1 MANTLSL
8 LVRQQLPEYV
18 RNDYDAFVTFVEAYY
33 EWMDRSNNA
42 IQVAKSIPDYI
53 NLDSTLNAFID
64 YFVKQFLPLFPAD
77 RLTNPEF
84 LIQHAK
90 EFYHAKGTEKAV
102 ALLFRLL
109 YNQSIET
116 FYPKT
121 SVLRASDGK
130 WSQASSLRLHPTV
143 WTQETANGATARF
156 RTLDTALGVTPTV
169 YLNGVLQSS
178 GYLHSSDEP
187 WITFTSTPVVNTEV
201 KFTYA
206 GDEIKDLFNTGEIV
220 VRFVGLTSGATAVT
234 ESAEVIIEEGT
245 ITQLDYA
252 TSSATGAFSHGENV
266 RGRWVYDITN
276 AQYVDIYGTLISYL
290 ADIEITNGGL
300 GYNVGD
306 PVIVTGGDPT
316 TTATAI
322 VESIYSAL
330 ISNITITD
338 GGCGYQV
345 GQRAYIVT
353 GIPYQSRDGGIADNF
368 NRANSGTLGGNWVTL
383 TGQNT
388 WNIVANTAGPNLSAG
403 LLEITCGMANT
414 FSLNT
419 SRQWAEVTI
428 TRLPTT
434 NIGYGGVSLRGSA
447 TSNTFWRF
455 AAAKQTN
462 SGLGGNAGSF
472 IEAVESGVPNTA
484 VRAWRSNTTWADGDV
499 LRAEADGPNLFLY
512 RNGVLD
518 LYFYDTRIA
527 SGNNAG
533 MYGYAQGVAGNI
545 ILIQDDFSCGNLTTS
560 NGLNVFV
567 NSVDTSGNVHP
578 NTYLINKDTLNL
590 WSNVTMSDPDYYF
603 SPSLA
608 ENVNTIMSQAFS
620 DFVLGQHETEK
631 LGPITSV
638 VITSST
644 SIYAPAPTL
653 NIEPLVIT
661 VVGTT
666 ANGNTLAANVDINYF
681 GILGRMNVQS
691 GGSNYTV
698 GDELS
703 FVNVPGIGF
712 GIGAAAEVIALHTA
726 NSGIKQV
733 KFQPS
738 RINGNVTVN
747 TAVSNVEVVGVG
759 TSFTTELLA
768 NAHIE
773 INNESSYVST
783 VINATHLTVNTAF
796 TKSSF
801 SRKLGVYGRYFV
813 GGMNYRQNSMPT
825 ITVSSANPEAT
836 GANIVAELIIQSG
849 QHMSLSAQTQE
860 PPGKIRT
867 IKILNHG
874 AGYRSAPVIDL
885 SGSGNG
891 KANAVAVM
899 VSNLFATP
907 GRFTTTD
914 GFLSADKR
922 LQSAGYYMDYVYVI
936 RSQTELSRYGSIFKN
951 LVHPAGM
958 KLWGEYM
965 IDTSVAAPQLS
976 AANVANTYQ
985 GTA

>member
-18 RNDYDAFVTFVEAYY
+18 RNDYDTFVEFVAAYY

-42 IQVAKSIPDYI
+42 VQVAKSIPDYI
-53 NLDSTLNAFID
+53 NLDSTLNAFIT
-64 YFVKQFLPLFPAD
+64 YFIKQFLPLFPAD
-77 RLTNPEF
+77 RLNNPAF
-84 LIQHAK
+84 LVQHAK
-90 EFYHAKGTEKAV
+90 EFYHAKGTEKAI

-116 FYPKT
+116 FYPKN

-130 WSQASSLRLHPTV
+130 WSQASSLKLNPSIWSIV
-143 WTQETANGATARF
+143 TANGATARF
-156 RTLDTALGVTPTV
+156 RTLDTALGVTPSV
-169 YLNGVLQSS
+169 YLNGVLQVS

-187 WITFTSTPVVNTEV
+187 WVTFTSTPAVNTEV
-201 KFTYA
+201 KFVYA
-206 GDEIKDLFNTGEIV
+206 GEDVKDLFNTGAVV
-220 VRFVGLTSGATAVT
+220 VRFVGQTSGATAVT
-234 ESAEVIIEEGT
+234 ESVELVIEEGT
-245 ITQLDYA
+245 IVELDYA
-252 TSSATGAFSHGENV
+252 TSSQTGTFSQGENV
-266 RGRWVYDITN
+266 RGRWVYDTTN
-276 AQYVDIYGTLISYL
+276 VQYVDIYGTLISYL
-290 ADIEITNGGL
+290 ADITLTNGGL

-330 ISNITITD
+330 ISNITIVD

-368 NRANSGTLGGNWVTL
+368 NRANSGTLGGNWVTM

-388 WNIVANTAGPNLSAG
+388 WNIVANTAGPNVSLG
-403 LLEITCGMANT
+403 LTQITCGMANT

-419 SRQWAEVTI
+419 SRQWAEVTL

-434 NIGYGGVSLRGSA
+434 NIGYGGVSLRG
-447 TSNTFWRF
+447 TTVSNTFWRF

-484 VRAWRSNTTWADGDV
+484 VRAWRSNTNWADGDV

-518 LYFYDTRIA
+518 LYFYDTRIS

-545 ILIQDDFSCGNLTTS
+545 ILLQDDFSCGNLTTS
-560 NGLNVFV
+560 NGLNVFI
-567 NSVDTSGNVHP
+567 NSVDSSGNVHP
-578 NTYLINKDTLNL
+578 NTYLINRDTMNL
-590 WSNVTMSDPDYYF
+590 WANVTMSNPDYYF
-603 SPSLA
+603 SPSLQ

-620 DFVLGQHETEK
+620 DFVLGQYPTER
-631 LGPITSV
+631 LGPITGV

-644 SIYAPAPTL
+644 LVYAPAPTL

-661 VVGTT
+661 VTGTN
-666 ANGNTLAANVDINYF
+666 ANGNTLSANVDINYF
-681 GILGRMNVQS
+681 GIIGRMNVRN
-691 GGSNYTV
+691 GGVNYTV
-698 GDELS
+698 GDEVS
-703 FVNVPGIGF
+703 FENIPGIGF
-712 GIGAAAEVIALHTA
+712 GIGAAAEVIAVHTA

-738 RINGNVTVN
+738 RVTGNVTVN
-747 TAVSNVEVVGVG
+747 TAVSNVQVVGTG
-759 TSFTTELLA
+759 SSFTTELRA
-768 NAHIE
+768 NDQIE

-783 VINATHLTVNTAF
+783 IINATHLTVNTAF
-796 TKSSF
+796 TKSSY

-813 GGMNYRQNSMPT
+813 GGMNYRADHMPT
-825 ITVSSANPEAT
+825 VHVSSANPEAS
-836 GANIVAELIIQSG
+836 GANIAAELLIQSG
-849 QHMSLSAQTQE
+849 QNMDLAAQTQE
-860 PPGKIRT
+860 PPGKIRRIRIT
-867 IKILNHG
+867 NHG
-874 AGYRSAPVIDL
+874 AGYKSAPVIDL

-899 VSNLFATP
+899 VSNLFSTP

-922 LQSAGYYMDYVYVI
+922 IQSAGYYMDYVYVV
-936 RSQTELSRYGSIFKN
+936 RSQTELSRYGTIFKN

-958 KLWGEYM
+958 RLWGEYM
-965 IDTSVAAPQLS
+965 IDTAVAAPRLG